1 MGIII
6 SANQSRLEETEVE
19 GNTLVKLL
27 RPL

>member
-6 SANQSRLEETEVE
+6 SANQSRLEEAEVE